1 MLLLAPGGKTKMS
14 LGDRTFA
21 VAVPRIWNGQLL
33 EVKDKTNFNQFKQ
46 LLKTYYKLCFVI

>member
-1 MLLLAPGGKTKMS
+1 MF

-21 VAVPRIWNGQLL
+21 VAVPRIWDGLLL
-33 EVKDKTNFNQFKQ
+33 EVRDKANFNQFKQ

>member
-1 MLLLAPGGKTKMS
+1 MS

-21 VAVPRIWNGQLL
+21 VAVPRIWNGKLL